1 MLYVDHL
8 RDKGIVGG
16 YRFNFQHFDL
26 ISDLLTSFGSFVS
39 FVVKKLFEGVV
50 LGRFREEDV
59 IVGWEVENI
68 HVCVETLG

>member
-1 MLYVDHL
+1 M